1 MKKLTIIIS
10 ALYSLNCFSQ
20 EPNPLL
26 FQTWYLSQHVG
37 DLSPSFNV
45 SEIVPAIT
53 PTITI
58 SDDLNFTGQGACN
71 GFFGS
76 FSNITSDYLD
86 TFNLVSTLSI
96 CSSQTHELF
105 ELNYFDFMRWP
116 VYYNIYPQGQG
127 YILMLSSPLMAYEIF
142 QNFPLNTTEFDSEKI
157 TIYPNPTNA
166 TIYLNLKQL
175 LASKIEVVNSI
186 GQIVKTI
193 NSDFEAVNIADLNSG
208 VYILRINTNMG
219 IINKKIVKN

>member
-10 ALYSLNCFSQ
+10 VLYSLNCFSQ

-37 DLSPSFNV
+37 DFSPSFNV
-45 SEIVPAIT
+45 SEIDPPIT
-53 PTITI
+53 PTLTI
-58 SDDLNFTGQGACN
+58 SDDLNFTGEGACN

-76 FSNITSDYLD
+76 FSNMTSDYLD
-86 TFNLVSTLSI
+86 TSNLVSTLSI
-96 CSSQTHELF
+96 CGSQTHELF
-105 ELNYFDFMRWP
+105 ELNYFDFLRYP
-116 VYYNIYPQGQG
+116 VYYNIYPQGQD
-127 YILMLSSPLMAYEIF
+127 YTLILSSPLMAYEIF

-157 TIYPNPTNA
+157 TIYPNPTDA

-193 NSDFEAVNIADLNSG
+193 DSDFDALNIADLNSG
-208 VYILRINTNMG
+208 VYILRIDTNMG